1 MFINL
6 IIYVTVFKKDFFYL
20 ELLSMVSSLYLSWSF
35 FSYTISFL
43 QILVMHDFVLIFMNE
58 RPYVGYF
65 KWLTW
70 IFSTVMEVCFIISYL
85 PQETKTVCTSIFSSY
100 GVTSASEQYP
110 LPAPRATLA
119 PLCATPSSLHEN
131 PSACGHWG
139 R

>member
-1 MFINL
+1 MLQFL
-6 IIYVTVFKKDFFYL
+6 KKISSILNCYPW
-20 ELLSMVSSLYLSWSF
+20 SVSLYLSWSF

-131 PSACGHWG
+131 LSACGHWG